1 MTWRTTVPDTAGW
14 DKAKTYF
21 FWVKPYGK
29 TKPAQ
34 IAMVAWGGRV
44 WLSDAILTFEGRLQ
58 DLGRLAG
65 LTIWWW
71 GPIDAPEGP

>member
-34 IAMVAWGGRV
+34 IAMVALGQIGGG
-44 WLSDAILTFEGRLQ
+44 A
-58 DLGRLAG
+58 
-65 LTIWWW
+65 
-71 GPIDAPEGP
+71 